1 MNVNVLGCYVR
12 SISINGDFREGLQ
25 KDTWDQMVFRDK
37 QNAARPV
44 GQSIPVIIGGR
55 SGGMR
60 TDKNIVVKIICIMV
74 DVMYET
80 PERDVF
86 Y

>member
-1 MNVNVLGCYVR
+1 
-12 SISINGDFREGLQ
+12 
-25 KDTWDQMVFRDK
+25 MVFRDK
-37 QNAARPV
+37 QNEARPV
-44 GQSIPVIIGGR
+44 GQSIPVLIGGR

>member
-1 MNVNVLGCYVR
+1 MLR
-12 SISINGDFREGLQ
+12 SDHFYQRKYWRGPAT
-25 KDTWDQMVFRDK
+25 DTHYQMVFEDK
-37 QNAARPV
+37 DNAARPV
-44 GQSIPVIIGGR
+44 CHSIPVITGGR
-55 SGGMR
+55 FGGVS